1 MTAAPS
7 FGDLDF
13 TLVSEMDGTG
23 GKPDPGAPFR
33 ILILGDFS
41 GRPHGGAVETGDALA
56 VRRVRQVDRDNV
68 DETLAALKVQLSL
81 PGLGP
86 GKAAEVLTF
95 ASLEDFHPDQ
105 IYTRL
110 GIFKVF
116 QAAREKAQDPHE
128 LAKVLG
134 SQPAR
139 QKVPPR
145 PDAPSPKVPIQSSTS
160 FLDEVMEATA
170 HSQGEEKSAQG
181 RETEWD
187 QFLHDLVAPHTL
199 PDTAELKG
207 QLTSKLDEAAGDMM
221 RAVLHYPAFQ
231 QLEAIWR
238 GLSFLVRRVETNEA
252 LHIHLVDIS
261 KEALCADLRS
271 TEDLSVTGIYKLL
284 VGNTVQSPGAD
295 PWSLL
300 VGGYRFGPETADL
313 EVLGRM
319 AKIARRA
326 GAPFIA
332 AADDAL
338 LGCERLVHVPDP
350 SRWPGLTGSRQ
361 EAWEA
366 LRQLP
371 EAHYLGLALPGFLL
385 RLPYGS
391 DTEPT
396 ERFEF
401 EEIPGSP
408 QHENYLWGN
417 PAFACACLLAQAF
430 SRDGWEFR
438 PGTVQDLDH
447 LPLHIHTGQGES
459 VSRPCAELLLTERAA
474 VTLLDTGLMPL
485 AAFKD
490 QDRVRLVR
498 FQSIAKPLSRLAGPW
513 RSV

>member
-13 TLVSEMDGTG
+13 TLVSERDGTG
-23 GKPDPGAPFR
+23 GKPAPDTPFR

-41 GRPHGGAVETGDALA
+41 GRTHGGAVETGDALA
-56 VRRVRQVDRDNV
+56 ARRVRQVDRDNL
-68 DETLAALKVQLSL
+68 DETLAALKVRLSL

-86 GKAAEVLTF
+86 GKAAEVLSFT
-95 ASLEDFHPDQ
+95 SLEDFHPDQ
-105 IYTRL
+105 IFARL

-116 QAAREKAQDPHE
+116 QAARKKAQDPQE
-128 LAKVLG
+128 LAKVMG
-134 SQPAR
+134 SLPAR
-139 QKVPPR
+139 QEVPPK
-145 PDAPSPKVPIQSSTS
+145 PEAPSPKVPAPSSTP
-160 FLDEVMEATA
+160 FLDQVMEATA
-170 HSQGEEKSAQG
+170 HPEGEEKSAHG

-199 PDTAELKG
+199 PDTADLKA

-221 RAVLHYPAFQ
+221 RAVLHYPTFQ

-238 GLSFLVRRVETNEA
+238 GLSFLVRRVETDEA
-252 LHIHLVDIS
+252 LHIHLIDIS
-261 KEALCADLRS
+261 KEALRADLRS
-271 TEDLSVTGIYKLL
+271 TEDLSATGIYKLL
-284 VGNTVQSPGAD
+284 VENTVQTPGAD

-338 LGCERLVHVPDP
+338 LGCERLAQAPDP
-350 SRWPGLTGSRQ
+350 SSWPGLTGSPQ

-385 RLPYGS
+385 RLPYGT

-396 ERFEF
+396 ERFDF
-401 EEIPGSP
+401 EEMSGSP
-408 QHENYLWGN
+408 RHENYLWGN

-438 PGTVQDLDH
+438 PGTVQDLDR
-447 LPLHIHTGQGES
+447 LPLHLYTDQGES

-498 FQSIAKPLSRLAGPW
+498 FQSVAKPLIRLAGPW
-513 RSV
+513 QDV